1 MDHILPKNLKY
12 LRSSRRPMYSQREM
26 AQKLHVS
33 RSAYCRYER
42 GDCMPPL
49 CFLQEISTFYGIEM
63 NVLINEDLQRSEITK
78 NENITQA
85 DATFDKR
92 RNTENHG

>member
-1 MDHILPKNLKY
+1 MDNILPKNLKY
-12 LRSSRRPMYSQREM
+12 LRSTRRPKYSQREI

-42 GDCMPPL
+42 GVCMPPL
-49 CFLQEISTFYGIEM
+49 FFLHKISAFYGLEISE
-63 NVLINEDLQRSEITK
+63 LINEDLQRSEITK